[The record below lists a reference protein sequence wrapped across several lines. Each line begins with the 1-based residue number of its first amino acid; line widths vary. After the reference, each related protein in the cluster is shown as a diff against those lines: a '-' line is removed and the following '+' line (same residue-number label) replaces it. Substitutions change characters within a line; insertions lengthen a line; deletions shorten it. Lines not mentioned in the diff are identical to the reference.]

1 MKLRE
6 IFASYNLLE
15 TMVSDNGPNFTS
27 TEFDTF
33 LAGNGIKHTTVN
45 QASNGQAGRAVKAF
59 KEGEGKMK
67 IGTMQEK
74 LFQYPTPHST

>member
-6 IFASYNLLE
+6 IFASYNLPE

-27 TEFDTF
+27 TEIDTF

-45 QASNGQAGRAVKAF
+45 PVSNGQEGRAVRAF
-59 KEGEGKMK
+59 KEGERKMK
-67 IGTMQEK
+67 IVTQ
-74 LFQYPTPHST
+74 LAT